1 MKSGGG
7 VAATERFGTLMAG
20 AGSDF
25 ATVSVGAGAGLV
37 DELQPGVAKMR
48 TRANTWMPTTMP
60 KILRIFIGG
69 VLAVFWGLLKGN
81 ATEYRV

>member
-1 MKSGGG
+1 LV
-7 VAATERFGTLMAG
+7 VA
-20 AGSDF
+20 
-25 ATVSVGAGAGLV
+25 
-37 DELQPGVAKMR
+37 LQPGFAKIR

-81 ATEYRV
+81 ATE